1 MRRLL
6 LPIASLAA
14 AGVLAPQAFAHAKLV
29 STSPRDDAILASAPA
44 EVRVRFDDAIHAGP
58 GNEVVSN
65 SGGSVLA
72 GPPRVSAGGRE
83 LVLPLRHLGR
93 GDYSARWWI
102 VSDDGHL
109 EEGVVAFRVG
119 SRTGAGAPRSVL
131 RAEGTRPSVGDA
143 VSRWL
148 FLGGILVAGGNAMFR
163 LLVSGAGRR
172 VSAATLTFALVAVFL
187 GGSSLLHTT
196 HAGGTR
202 FGHVTE
208 IAVLI
213 AAAGAAA
220 AGVSTVYPRL
230 LTLAAAA
237 SLALLVVPS
246 LAGHALDPGRP
257 QPLSFGA
264 DLVHVVT
271 AAFWVGGL
279 LQLALLLRN
288 RQEGDAAPRW
298 SKLVLPAVAALALT
312 GVARALVELSAVS
325 QLWSTGYGRAILVKS
340 GLFVVLVAL
349 GWLSRGRLDS
359 AARLLRSVSAELV
372 VLAVVVAAV
381 AVLTA
386 LRPGRDA
393 EAAPPKPVVPREL
406 AQAPAPP
413 PGSVVLARESRELA
427 VALAIQ
433 PTRPLGVTATI
444 VGQSGRGVDGLEVE
458 LTARSQ
464 SSRATRSA
472 RPCGHGCYTATLPVT
487 APTEFAVK
495 VIGVGSPRTVLFPVA
510 GRWPPAQGEQFLA
523 RASRVFRRLRTVVF
537 SERLASD
544 PSHSILTT
552 WKLVA
557 PDRFEY
563 EIHGGPAGIIIGT
576 RRWDRPKPGA
586 PWTPSATTLLP
597 QPTAPWG
604 TRIADAHVLAETPHT
619 LTASWLDP
627 VVPAW
632 FTATFDRRSALPIE
646 LRMTSPA
653 HFMRHRYLAFNR
665 KVRIEPPAAK

>member
-1 MRRLL
+1 VRRLL

-29 STSPRDDAILASAPA
+29 YTSPRDGAILASAPGQ
-44 EVRVRFDDAIHAGP
+44 VRVRFDDAIHAGP

-93 GDYSARWWI
+93 GDYSARWRI

-131 RAEGTRPSVGDA
+131 RAEGTRPSMGDA

-196 HAGGTR
+196 HAGETR

-325 QLWSTGYGRAILVKS
+325 QLWSTGYGRAILFKS

-359 AARLLRSVSAELV
+359 AARLLRSVSAELA
-372 VLAVVVAAV
+372 VLAVVVVAV

-393 EAAPPKPVVPREL
+393 EAAPREV

-427 VALAIQ
+427 VALAIR
-433 PTRPLGVTATI
+433 PGRPLGVTATI

-458 LTARSQ
+458 LTARSP

-472 RPCGHGCYTATLPVT
+472 RPCGHGCYAATLPVV

-563 EIHGGPAGIIIGT
+563 EIQGGPGGIIIGT